1 MQFKNPEIL
10 FFLFLLLIPILIH
23 LFYLQK
29 FRKVAFT
36 NVKFLKEIELETRK
50 SSKLKKL
57 LILLTRLLAL
67 SAIIIAFSQ
76 PYINKNKKDST
87 YHSVIYLDN
96 SLSMQ
101 SRDSNGGDRLQ
112 TNKNILI
119 ESLSDKD
126 HLYTLVTN
134 EKIHE
139 NLSYQL
145 LTKVLFTV
153 GFHPIKKDI
162 NQVLLEINTLQ
173 KKSYNTLFDVFLI
186 SDFQLINGNIN
197 SDNLQPENNYYL
209 IPSPVKPLENIAID
223 TVWIADDKDKNFKL
237 KSLISSHDMG
247 VSDLSI
253 SLFLEDKLYGKTT
266 VSVEPNETKEVDFS
280 IPSTKTIGGR
290 IYLTDHR
297 LNFDN
302 ELFFSI
308 PEEVKTKVLII
319 GSEQD
324 YLKRIYREDDF
335 VLNFINVEQI
345 EHGILMDQNL
355 IVLNELDTFSNAL
368 IQSLKSFV
376 EHNGNLVIIP
386 SADSDLMTYNNL
398 FSTFHSGKISG
409 STQKPKRVNTINYD
423 HPFFNGVFEKQVFNF
438 QYPST
443 SLVFE
448 SQLNRATSLL
458 LFEDQQGFIVEIP
471 FYENKIY
478 WIASPLSM
486 PDNNFKDSPLI
497 VPLFLNF
504 SFQNSMDKSLYF
516 TIGKKNEI
524 TLRSDT
530 FTDEPLKITMQD
542 VEYIPLQSKRN
553 NQINISTQEFP
564 MLPGIYTID
573 DKQTEFQKLAYNY
586 NRTES
591 NLILNDLKVLE
602 TRHKN
607 VQFFDSTSAAIKDV
621 NDSHKNQN
629 LWQLFIILAMVFLIL
644 EILLQK
650 FLKN

>member
-23 LFYLQK
+23 LFHLQK
-29 FRKVAFT
+29 FRKVPFT

-57 LILLTRLLAL
+57 LILLARLLAL

-76 PYINKNKKDST
+76 PYINKNKNDST

-101 SRDSNGGDRLQ
+101 SRDNNGGDRLQ
-112 TNKNILI
+112 TNKNMLI
-119 ESLSDKD
+119 ESLADND

-139 NLSYQL
+139 DLSYPL
-145 LTKVLFTV
+145 LTKALFAV
-153 GFHPIKKDI
+153 GFYPIKKDI

-173 KKSYNTLFDVFLI
+173 KRSSNTLFEVFLI
-186 SDFQLINGNIN
+186 SDFQRINGVI
-197 SDNLQPENNYYL
+197 DPVYLREDNNYYL
-209 IPSPVKPLENIAID
+209 IPPPVKALENIAID
-223 TVWIADDKDKNFKL
+223 TVWITDNKDKNFKL
-237 KSLISSHDMG
+237 KSLISSHETG
-247 VSDLSI
+247 ITDLSI

-266 VSVEPNETKEVDFS
+266 VSLKPNETKEVEFS
-280 IPSTKTIGGR
+280 IPSTKAIDGR
-290 IYLTDHR
+290 ISMTDHQ

-308 PEEVKTKVLII
+308 PEKVKTKVLIV
-319 GSEQD
+319 GAEQD
-324 YLKRIYREDDF
+324 YLRRIYGEDDF
-335 VLNFINVEQI
+335 VLNFINAGEI

-355 IVLNELDTFSNAL
+355 IILNELDAFSNAF
-368 IQSLKSFV
+368 IQSLKTFV
-376 EHNGNLVIIP
+376 EQNGNIVIIP
-386 SADSDLMTYNNL
+386 SVDSDLVTYNNL
-398 FSTFHSGKISG
+398 LNTFHSGKILESADK
-409 STQKPKRVNTINYD
+409 TKRVNTINYD
-423 HPFFNGVFEKQVFNF
+423 HPFFTGVFEKQIFNF
-438 QYPST
+438 QYPTT

-448 SQLNRATSLL
+448 SELNRATSLL
-458 LFEDQQGFIVEIP
+458 LFEDLQGFIFEIP

-478 WIASPLSM
+478 WIASPLSI
-486 PDNNFKDSPLI
+486 PDNSFKDSPLI

-504 SFQNSMDKSLYF
+504 SLQNSIDNPLYYR
-516 TIGKKNEI
+516 IGGKNEI
-524 TLRSDT
+524 TLNSDN

-542 VEYIPLQSKRN
+542 LEYIPLQSKRN
-553 NQINISTQEFP
+553 KQININTQEFP
-564 MLPGIYTID
+564 LLPGIYTVAD
-573 DKQTEFQKLAYNY
+573 QQNEFQKLAYNFD
-586 NRTES
+586 RAES
-591 NLILNDLKVLE
+591 NLILNNLKDLE
-602 TRHKN
+602 TQHTN

-629 LWQLFIILAMVFLIL
+629 LWQLFIILALVFLIL